1 MSLSNNLFKTL
12 SDFKSDDDSSKS
24 AEEKFLSYCNQ
35 VLGFVERFNVDF
47 KEKHDRRESKLD
59 VDDKKNLAKAV
70 SGFANSGGG
79 VLIWGIEDKS
89 LKPKPI
95 TNVEEFLS
103 NLMQLASQVT
113 APVVEGINGEWIKSA
128 SNKDSGYAFLHIPE
142 SELPPHRVILN
153 INNIKNDYFFRSGNS
168 FLVASHTQLEDMFG
182 RRPKPN
188 LKLATRLKSNGGSRD
203 KRKVTVILGIEN
215 TGRGVAKF
223 PFLAVRIHEPYQIS
237 KWGID
242 ARRHF
247 GLRELVRSV
256 GDDWRKYGGSLE
268 VAIHPGTIHEVTAV
282 SIDVD
287 PNLSSSHIYPLKI
300 DYQIAAD
307 GIQLIESEEII
318 PGSIIWDVIN
328 TN

>member
-1 MSLSNNLFKTL
+1 MSSSNDLFKTL
-12 SDFKSDDDSSKS
+12 SDFKFDDDSSKS
-24 AEEKFLSYCNQ
+24 AEEKFLSYCTQ
-35 VLGFVERFNVDF
+35 VIGSVERLIVDF
-47 KEKHDRRESKLD
+47 KEKRNRKVPKLD
-59 VDDKKNLAKAV
+59 ADDKKNLAKAV

-113 APVVEGINGEWIKSA
+113 DPVVEGIDGDWMKSDR
-128 SNKDSGYAFLHIPE
+128 SKGSGYAFLHIPE
-142 SELPPHRVILN
+142 SKLPPHRVILN
-153 INNIKNDYFFRSGNS
+153 ISNIKNDYFSRSGDS

-182 RRPKPN
+182 RRPKPI
-188 LKLATRLKSNGGSRD
+188 LKLATRLKSSGGSRD
-203 KRKVTVILGIEN
+203 KRNVTVILGIEN

-223 PFLAVRIHEPYQIS
+223 PFLAVRIHEPYHIS

-242 ARRHF
+242 AKCHF
-247 GLRELVRSV
+247 GLREIVRGV
-256 GDDWRKYGGSLE
+256 GDNWRKYGGSSE
-268 VAIHPGTIHEVTAV
+268 VAILPGTIHEVTAV
-282 SIDVD
+282 YVDVN
-287 PNLSSSHIYPLKI
+287 PNLPLSHIYPLKI
-300 DYQIAAD
+300 NYQIAAD

-318 PGSIIWDVIN
+318 PGSTIWDVIN